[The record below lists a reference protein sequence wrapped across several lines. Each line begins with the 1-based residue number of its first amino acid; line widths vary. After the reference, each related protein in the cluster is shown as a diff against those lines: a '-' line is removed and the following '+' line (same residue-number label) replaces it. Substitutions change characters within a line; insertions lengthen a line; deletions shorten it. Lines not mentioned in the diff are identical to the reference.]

1 MEILK
6 RHSRIKQ
13 RRERPK
19 KGLKTKQN
27 ENKKPFGVQSRKIAD
42 MNVNFSLPANEIQ
55 VHKKNSLKFTQK
67 IASRFSISSFRHAN
81 SPWDNSTHSL
91 LSHAIAFSSHSNKE
105 FCTSPTGW
113 NRNVKTRRNRFW
125 VVFVTRLSL
134 LGAACVCM
142 WRGWSVCCQYMP
154 VVFGLIESDIEK
166 REERISRGRL
176 CLFLKINFESFCS
189 EIWNFSSIF
198 SKIY

>member
-55 VHKKNSLKFTQK
+55 VHKKNSPKK
-67 IASRFSISSFRHAN
+67 SHHVSRFLHFAMQI
-81 SPWDNSTHSL
+81 PLETTPL
-91 LSHAIAFSSHSNKE
+91 TLSYH
-105 FCTSPTGW
+105 T
-113 NRNVKTRRNRFW
+113 
-125 VVFVTRLSL
+125 
-134 LGAACVCM
+134 
-142 WRGWSVCCQYMP
+142 Q
-154 VVFGLIESDIEK
+154 
-166 REERISRGRL
+166 
-176 CLFLKINFESFCS
+176 
-189 EIWNFSSIF
+189 
-198 SKIY
+198 